1 MTTGPTEK
9 TAQRIEATAV
19 ELFFREGYPKT
30 SIREITSALGL
41 TPGALYNHFRS
52 KEELLYAIVSKTHTA
67 IEQTLE
73 EALLRAGDDPA
84 RQLWEVTRAL
94 TVFYTQHQK
103 EAIISKQ
110 EYRRLPDPH
119 PAEMLGSERR
129 IRRTVERILERG
141 LRQEAF
147 RLTLPG
153 GRRADIPITAK
164 AILDQMINAGV
175 WFRPEGRLSVDE
187 LADQYAGLVLQLAG
201 LAPEAAEAAARPR
214 DRAS

>member
-1 MTTGPTEK
+1 MTTAPTEK
-9 TAQRIEATAV
+9 TARRIEATAV

-52 KEELLYAIVSKTHTA
+52 KEELLYAIVSKTHAA

-73 EALLRAGDDPA
+73 EALLRAGDDPV
-84 RQLWEVTRAL
+84 RQLWEVTRSL
-94 TVFYTQHQK
+94 TVFYTEHQK

-110 EYRRLPDPH
+110 EYKRLPDPH
-119 PAEMLGSERR
+119 PAEMLSSERR

-141 LRQEAF
+141 VRQELF
-147 RLTLPG
+147 HLTLPG
-153 GRRADIPITAK
+153 GREADIPIMAK

-175 WFRPEGRLSVDE
+175 WFRPDGRLGVAD
-187 LADQYAGLVLQLAG
+187 LADQYAGLLVQMAG
-201 LAPEAAEAAARPR
+201 VAPDVARAATLPSTG
-214 DRAS
+214 RA